1 MSSPTQPPQAGP
13 RKRDADA
20 TRQRLLRAA
29 LEMYG
34 TEGFLATTTPDLAR
48 RAGIAEGTIYRHFPS
63 KEALL
68 NAVYQGVQG
77 WVLKL
82 VKDLEVDRGI
92 TPRERL
98 MKVGRGMVE
107 AASKDPALVRLFLH
121 PPESRFLDEKS
132 RAAVAETAGALQQL
146 VAMGKSDGLVRPG
159 PAELWA
165 GVWVRV
171 AGYAIER
178 VATGEWSA
186 EHPQIDGVL
195 EAAWY
200 AIAIR

>member
-1 MSSPTQPPQAGP
+1 MRMMGATKRSARQCSTFCLMTSPPQP
-13 RKRDADA
+13 KRRDADP

-34 TEGFLATTTPDLAR
+34 SDGFLATTTPELAR

-82 VKDLEVDRGI
+82 VRDLESDRGL

-98 MKVGRGMVE
+98 MRVGRGLIE
-107 AASKDPALVRLFLH
+107 AASKDAALVRLFLH
-121 PPESRFLDEKS
+121 PPESRFLDERS
-132 RAAVAETAGALQQL
+132 RAAVAETAASLQQL
-146 VAMGKSDGLVRPG
+146 VAMGKSDGLV
-159 PAELWA
+159 
-165 GVWVRV
+165 
-171 AGYAIER
+171 
-178 VATGEWSA
+178 
-186 EHPQIDGVL
+186 
-195 EAAWY
+195 
-200 AIAIR
+200 

>member
-1 MSSPTQPPQAGP
+1 MTFGSQP
-13 RKRDADA
+13 RKRDPDG

-34 TEGFLATTTPDLAR
+34 TDGFLATTTPELAR

-68 NAVYQGVQG
+68 NSVYQGAQG
-77 WVLKL
+77 WALKL
-82 VKDLEVDRGI
+82 IRDLDADRSL

-98 MKVGRGMVE
+98 MRVGRGMIS
-107 AASKDPALVRLFLH
+107 AASHDPALVRLYLN
-121 PPESRFLDEKS
+121 PPEGRFLDDRS
-132 RAAVAETAGALQQL
+132 RAAVAETAAALQQL

-171 AGYAIER
+171 AGYAAER

-186 EHPQIDGVL
+186 EHPQIDSVL
-195 EAAWY
+195 EAAWFT
-200 AIAIR
+200 IASR